1 MLRIIAGEFRSRRL
15 LGPAEEEGSRP
26 YPDRVKESVFNQL
39 GEAVENARV
48 LDLFAGVGT
57 VGLEAVSRGAAA
69 VLMVERSRDTFG
81 RLERNIAALG
91 CGDRATAMHGDALAQ
106 TCLLAAPR
114 PVDLLFV
121 DPAYRMIRDSQ
132 SRQRLIDQV
141 SRCRKIMAET
151 GLVVLRSP
159 LGPEDADL
167 SLPGFLGPEAH
178 RYGPKMWVLF
188 YEPDASQADPS
199 PPDHGA

>member
-15 LGPAEEEGSRP
+15 LGPGDEDGSRP

-39 GEAVENARV
+39 GDGVENARV

-57 VGLEAVSRGAAA
+57 VGLEAISRGAAA
-69 VLMVERSRDTFG
+69 VLMVEKSRDAFG

-91 CGDRATAMHGDALAQ
+91 CGDRATAMHGDALGQ
-106 TCLLAAPR
+106 TCVLAAPR

-121 DPAYRMIRDSQ
+121 DPPYRMIRDPQ
-132 SRQRLIDQV
+132 PRRRVIDQI
-141 SRCRKIMAET
+141 SRCREIMAET

-159 LGPEDADL
+159 LGPEEADL
-167 SLPGFLGPEAH
+167 SLPGFRGPEAH
-178 RYGPKMWVLF
+178 RYGPDMRVLF
-188 YEPDASQADPS
+188 YEPRRVVADS
-199 PPDHGA
+199 APPDEP

>member
-15 LGPAEEEGSRP
+15 LGPADEDGSRP

-39 GEAVENARV
+39 GDGVENARV

-57 VGLEAVSRGAAA
+57 IGLEAVSRGAAV
-69 VLMVERSRDTFG
+69 VLMVEKSRDAFG

-106 TCLLAAPR
+106 TCVLAAPR

-121 DPAYRMIRDSQ
+121 DPPYRMIRDPQ
-132 SRQRLIDQV
+132 PRRRVIDQI
-141 SRCRKIMAET
+141 SRCREIMAET

-159 LGPEDADL
+159 LGPEEADL
-167 SLPGFLGPEAH
+167 SLPGFRG
-178 RYGPKMWVLF
+178 
-188 YEPDASQADPS
+188 
-199 PPDHGA
+199 